1 MLSRALDFFRCF
13 GVDGEGVYA
22 RAKFVGKDFVHA
34 ALARNAVHAGKG
46 ARNDAHPKMRFAL
59 RSRSRMSGMSSAF
72 VDDVESNRR
81 QGFGELSSNLI
92 RYAHRRSIAR
102 ATRMSSV
109 TFSCF
114 FIFAAHNPRMGAAGY
129 RPRFGKDI
137 RIKPDAPA
145 PAPAAKPCAKSGCG
159 GEGTFR
165 VPRSRER
172 LDQHIWFC
180 LQHAREHNETW
191 DYFQG
196 MSQPEIEAFVVDALT
211 GHRPTWPL
219 GKRAA
224 HAHRKQEPRSFRDA
238 HRVFGDSFEEET
250 RNGANARAARPLTG
264 PQARALDVLNL
275 EAGASLHQ
283 IKARYK
289 ELVKR
294 FHPDANGGDRG
305 SEERLKRVIQA
316 YGVLRASGLT

>member
-1 MLSRALDFFRCF
+1 MYVGAQ
-13 GVDGEGVYA
+13 
-22 RAKFVGKDFVHA
+22 FVGKDFMYA
-34 ALARNAVHAGKG
+34 ALARDAIHSRENGRDHAH
-46 ARNDAHPKMRFAL
+46 AKMRFTFRACPCMSGVPCTFVHHGEL
-59 RSRSRMSGMSSAF
+59 GGCKNLGELLSNPIGYAHAFPFARPSRMSS
-72 VDDVESNRR
+72 
-81 QGFGELSSNLI
+81 
-92 RYAHRRSIAR
+92 
-102 ATRMSSV
+102 T

-114 FIFAAHNPRMGAAGY
+114 FIFVSHNPRMADTSY

-145 PAPAAKPCAKSGCG
+145 RAPAARRCARKGCG
-159 GEGTFR
+159 GEGTYR

-172 LDQHIWFC
+172 LDQFVWFC

-196 MSQPEIEAFVVDALT
+196 MSQSEIEAFAIDAVT

-224 HAHRKQEPRSFRDA
+224 HAHGTQGHGPFRDT
-238 HRVFGDSFEEET
+238 HRVFGNAFEQEGQ
-250 RNGANARAARPLTG
+250 NGAHLRGARPLTG

-275 EAGASLHQ
+275 EADANLHQ